1 MTLYIILFFIALCTG
16 MALSVYTFGT
26 GGKRKHI
33 FQNIYF
39 SVEDTDGVGVLY
51 TKTGE
56 YSAVLKI
63 ENPIQKYSADID
75 SYYDFTHLFS
85 ALAQTLGEG
94 YALHKQ
100 DIFVRKQ
107 FANEPEHN
115 QEFLSASYFRYF
127 NGRPYTDS
135 LCYLT
140 ITQEAKKSRLFSYD
154 SKKWRDFLVKIYKV
168 RDLLRDSGV
177 QVKFLNKAEA
187 SEYVDRY
194 FAMNFKDRT
203 VSMTNV
209 KADDETV
216 SMGDKRCKVYSLV
229 DVDCA
234 ALPSLIRPYTNIEVN
249 NTEMPVDLVSVVD
262 NIPNAETVV
271 YNQIIFLPSQK
282 RELALLDKKKN
293 RHASIPNP
301 SNQMAVEDIKQVQ
314 DVIARESKLLVYTHF
329 NMVVGVP
336 ADTDLQKCTNHL
348 ENAFGRMGIHISKRA
363 YNQLELFVSSFPGNC
378 YSLNEEYDRF
388 LTLSDA
394 AVCLMYKERVQHS
407 EETPIKIYYTDRQG
421 VPVAIDITG
430 KEGKNKLTD
439 NSNFFC
445 LGPSGSGKSF
455 HMNSVVRQLHEQGT
469 DVVMVDTGNSYEGLC
484 EYFGGKYI
492 SYTEERPIT
501 MNPFRINR
509 EEMNVEKT
517 GFLKNLVLLIWKGTQ
532 GTVTKTEDRLIEH
545 VITEYYD
552 AYFNGFEGFTPQ
564 QREDLRKSLVIDD
577 RNSSEKRHE
586 SERERAVRIEGIIDE
601 IEGRRKEL
609 KVEELSFNSF
619 YEYSVQR
626 IPDICEENR
635 ITGIDLSTYRYMMKD
650 FYLGGNHE
658 KTLNEN
664 MDSSLFDETFVVF
677 EIDSIKDDPLLFP
690 LVTLII
696 MDVFLQ
702 KMRIKKNR
710 KVLVIEEAWK
720 AIASPLMAEY
730 IKFMY
735 KTARKFW
742 ASVGVVTQEIQ
753 DIIGSEIVKEAIINN
768 SDVVML
774 LDQSKFKERFDTIK
788 TILGLTDVDCKK
800 IFTINRLENKEGR
813 SFFREVFIR
822 RGTTSGVY
830 GVEEPRECYMTY
842 TTERAEKEALKLYKR
857 ELQCS
862 HQEAIEAYCRDW
874 NTSGIGKALP
884 FAQKVN
890 EAGCVLNLTTKIT
903 S

>member
-63 ENPIQKYSADID
+63 ENPVQKYSADID

-194 FAMNFKDRT
+194 FAMNFKDRM

-552 AYFNGFEGFTPQ
+552 AYFNGFESFTPQ

-788 TILGLTDVDCKK
+788 VILGLTDVDCKK

-830 GVEEPRECYMTY
+830 GVEEPHECYMTY

-862 HQEAIEAYCRDW
+862 HQKAIEAYCRDW
-874 NTSGIGKALP
+874 DASGIGKALP

-890 EAGCVLNLTTKIT
+890 EAGRVLNLTTKIT